1 MPAEKSQFDYPKV
14 AAGLFTIL
22 IAITGWFSVTMYE
35 KITKI
40 EENIQQLLVASGIE
54 KTEITNLKQRV
65 DNLESG
71 SKKDKTSH
79 VFLNKDAVLPDAPT
93 GKKSKEYFAFK

>member
-1 MPAEKSQFDYPKV
+1 MPAEKSQLDYPKV
-14 AAGLFTIL
+14 SAGLFTIL

-65 DNLESG
+65 DNLEND
-71 SKKDKTSH
+71 SKKNKTSH
-79 VFLNKDAVLPDAPT
+79 VFLNKDAVLPDVTT
-93 GKKSKEYFAFK
+93 GKKSKEYFASK